1 MQTPT
6 PPTKPIPPTPPTME
20 VKSSS
25 IIGSDAV
32 TSPATP
38 TTSTSPAKSA
48 TTQATQ
54 DAKKVD
60 GIPQS
65 SSTKAATMEKPSSSP
80 NQTTAV
86 PVPLGTYNETTTATT
101 AASDI
106 TPASKN
112 KPASVFSF
120 GLVFT
125 LVLLFAL
132 SFVALHLWNNK
143 KKKERTIL
151 DYSETN
157 EKELLD
163 LMNSAESTA
172 TPPLPVAMVKNKKTT
187 SSSKIKGNFEVR
199 I

>member
-6 PPTKPIPPTPPTME
+6 PPTKPTPPTPPTME
-20 VKSSS
+20 VKPSSNT
-25 IIGSDAV
+25 GGDA
-32 TSPATP
+32 ATL
-38 TTSTSPAKSA
+38 TTSTNPAKPE
-48 TTQATQ
+48 TTKATQ

-65 SSTKAATMEKPSSSP
+65 SPTKASTMEKPNSSQ
-80 NQTTAV
+80 NQTTAA
-86 PVPLGTYNETTTATT
+86 PPLLGTYNETTTATT

-106 TPASKN
+106 TTPAKN
-112 KPASVFSF
+112 KPTSVFGF
-120 GLVFT
+120 GLFFT

-151 DYSETN
+151 DYSESN

-163 LMNSAESTA
+163 LMSSAESTA
-172 TPPLPVAMVKNKKTT
+172 TPPIPVTMVKNKKPS
-187 SSSKIKGNFEVR
+187 SSSKIKSNFEVR

>member
-6 PPTKPIPPTPPTME
+6 PPTKPTPPTPPTME
-20 VKSSS
+20 VKPSS
-25 IIGSDAV
+25 ITGGDAA
-32 TSPATP
+32 TSPA
-38 TTSTSPAKSA
+38 TSTSPAKSE
-48 TTQATQ
+48 TTKAVQ

-65 SSTKAATMEKPSSSP
+65 SPTKSSTMEKPSSPP
-80 NQTTAV
+80 NQTTAA
-86 PVPLGTYNETTTATT
+86 PPPLGAYNETTTATT
-101 AASDI
+101 ASSDI
-106 TPASKN
+106 TPAAKN
-112 KPASVFSF
+112 KPTSVFGF

-151 DYSETN
+151 DYSESN

-163 LMNSAESTA
+163 LMSSAEGSA
-172 TPPLPVAMVKNKKTT
+172 TPPLPVAMVKNKKTA

>member
-20 VKSSS
+20 VKPSS
-25 IIGSDAV
+25 IIGSDTA
-32 TSPATP
+32 TSPA
-38 TTSTSPAKSA
+38 TSTSPAKSE
-48 TTQATQ
+48 TTKAAQ

-65 SSTKAATMEKPSSSP
+65 SPTKASTMEKTPFPP
-80 NQTTAV
+80 NQTTTA
-86 PVPLGTYNETTTATT
+86 PPPLGAYNETTTATT

-106 TPASKN
+106 TPAPKN
-112 KPASVFSF
+112 KPTSAFGF
-120 GLVFT
+120 GLFFT

-151 DYSETN
+151 DYSESN
-157 EKELLD
+157 EKELLS
-163 LMNSAESTA
+163 LMNSAEGTV
-172 TPPLPVAMVKNKKTT
+172 TPPLPVAMVKNKKTA
-187 SSSKIKGNFEVR
+187 SSSKIQGNFEVR